1 MSSHQLVPIQ
11 SDDGTIIYIEAQ
23 ENIENPPISGTSPYE
38 GNEEVE
44 QKRGGG
50 KGWPGTAAKSMSS
63 NSSMQMVQ
71 NTLRSYTAYTLNA
84 FKNFGAGNIDEV
96 TLEFG
101 INFSADAG
109 VPYIANGKAQSSMK
123 ITVKC
128 SYNNQGEES
137 KENPTDEP
145 VQDSINGVANGEAN
159 EPIHESANGSVYG
172 EVNRQ
177 IHNHQNQFR
186 QPV

>member
-23 ENIENPPISGTSPYE
+23 ENIENSPISGTLPT
-38 GNEEVE
+38 GNSEE
-44 QKRGGG
+44 QRRGGG
-50 KGWPGTAAKSMSS
+50 KGWPGAGVKAMGSD
-63 NSSMQMVQ
+63 SSMQMVQ

-128 SYNNQGEES
+128 SYNNPGEES
-137 KENPTDEP
+137 KETPTDEP
-145 VQDSINGVANGEAN
+145 VNRQINGAANVQVD
-159 EPIHESANGSVYG
+159 EPTSKQAYG
-172 EVNRQ
+172 EVSRQ
-177 IHNHQNQFR
+177 IYNNQNQSR

>member
-23 ENIENPPISGTSPYE
+23 ENVENSPISDTPPS
-38 GNEEVE
+38 GNSEEE
-44 QKRGGG
+44 QRRGGG

-63 NSSMQMVQ
+63 HSSMQMVQ

-128 SYNNQGEES
+128 SYNNPGEEPE
-137 KENPTDEP
+137 ENPTDEL
-145 VQDSINGVANGEAN
+145 
-159 EPIHESANGSVYG
+159 
-172 EVNRQ
+172 VNRQ
-177 IHNHQNQFR
+177 INGADNRQVNEPVNGSAYGEASRQTYNHHNQFR

>member
-23 ENIENPPISGTSPYE
+23 ENVENSPISSTPSIE
-38 GNEEVE
+38 DSEEE
-44 QKRGGG
+44 QRRGGG
-50 KGWPGTAAKSMSS
+50 KGWPRGGAKSLSDRS
-63 NSSMQMVQ
+63 ISPNSSMQMVQ

-128 SYNNQGEES
+128 SYNNQVEES
-137 KENPTDEP
+137 EETPTDEP
-145 VQDSINGVANGEAN
+145 VNKAINGAVPGQVN
-159 EPIHESANGSVYG
+159 ELVNRQAYG
-172 EVNRQ
+172 EVGRQ
-177 IHNHQNQFR
+177 IHNHHNQFR
-186 QPV
+186 

>member
-23 ENIENPPISGTSPYE
+23 ENIENLPISTPPESS
-38 GNEEVE
+38 EE
-44 QKRGGG
+44 QPRGGG
-50 KGWPGTAAKSMSS
+50 KGWPRTSAKSTTESMTSS
-63 NSSMQMVQ
+63 SSMQMVQ
-71 NTLRSYTAYTLNA
+71 STLRNYTAYTLNA

-128 SYNNQGEES
+128 SYNNQVEETAE
-137 KENPTDEP
+137 KATD
-145 VQDSINGVANGEAN
+145 VSIPQPLNGVANGQVKVPIQ
-159 EPIHESANGSVYG
+159 EPSNGQAYG
-172 EVNRQ
+172 EINRQ
-177 IHNHQNQFR
+177 IHGQFS
-186 QPV
+186 QSV

>member
-23 ENIENPPISGTSPYE
+23 ENIESLPISTPPTDSS
-38 GNEEVE
+38 EE
-44 QKRGGG
+44 QPRGGG
-50 KGWPGTAAKSMSS
+50 KGWPGTAAKSTTKSTASS
-63 NSSMQMVQ
+63 SSMQMVQ

-128 SYNNQGEES
+128 SYNNQAEETA
-137 KENPTDEP
+137 EEATDGCIP
-145 VQDSINGVANGEAN
+145 QALNGAANGQVKVPIQ
-159 EPIHESANGSVYG
+159 EPSNGQAYG
-172 EVNRQ
+172 EINRQ
-177 IHNHQNQFR
+177 IHGQFR
-186 QPV
+186 QSV

>member
-23 ENIENPPISGTSPYE
+23 ENVDNLPISGTSPFAS
-38 GNEEVE
+38 GEEVE

-50 KGWPGTAAKSMSS
+50 KGWPGTGAKPV
-63 NSSMQMVQ
+63 NVQNSMQMVQ

-128 SYNNQGEES
+128 SYNNPADKAEAA
-137 KENPTDEP
+137 PTEEP
-145 VQDSINGVANGEAN
+145 VPQALNSPPPAQLTELA
-159 EPIHESANGSVYG
+159 AQQAYG
-172 EVNRQ
+172 EVSRQ
-177 IHNHQNQFR
+177 LHNHQNSFR
-186 QPV
+186 QPI

>member
-1 MSSHQLVPIQ
+1 MSSHPLVPIQ

-23 ENIENPPISGTSPYE
+23 ENVENSPISGTPTT
-38 GNEEVE
+38 GNSEEE
-44 QKRGGG
+44 QRRGGG
-50 KGWPGTAAKSMSS
+50 KGWPGTAAKSVSS

-71 NTLRSYTAYTLNA
+71 NTIRSYTAYTLNA

-128 SYNNQGEES
+128 SYNDPAAELEET
-137 KENPTDEP
+137 PTDELGNRP
-145 VQDSINGVANGEAN
+145 LNGVTN
-159 EPIHESANGSVYG
+159 EQMNALTDRQVSG
-172 EVNRQ
+172 EVSRQ
-177 IHNHQNQFR
+177 IHNHQNQFK

>member
-23 ENIENPPISGTSPYE
+23 ENVENTPVSDTSSYE
-38 GNEEVE
+38 DTEEVE

-50 KGWPGTAAKSMSS
+50 KGWPGAAAKSMSS
-63 NSSMQMVQ
+63 HSSMQMVQ

-128 SYNNQGEES
+128 SYNNQVEGAE
-137 KENPTDEP
+137 ENPTDEL
-145 VQDSINGVANGEAN
+145 VQGQVNCTANRQVH
-159 EPIHESANGSVYG
+159 EPIHESANGTAYG
-172 EVNRQ
+172 EVSRQ
-177 IHNHQNQFR
+177 IHNHHNQFR

>member
-23 ENIENPPISGTSPYE
+23 ENVEDSSLSGTPSIE
-38 GNEEVE
+38 GGEEE
-44 QKRGGG
+44 QRRGGG
-50 KGWPGTAAKSMSS
+50 KGWPGTAAKSVKP
-63 NSSMQMVQ
+63 NNSMQMVQ

-128 SYNNQGEES
+128 SYNNQVAEAEET
-137 KENPTDEP
+137 PTAEP
-145 VQDSINGVANGEAN
+145 VDKVVNGAAPELMN
-159 EPIHESANGSVYG
+159 EV
-172 EVNRQ
+172 VNRQ
-177 IHNHQNQFR
+177 AYGESSRQLHNYQNQFR
-186 QPV
+186 

>member
-23 ENIENPPISGTSPYE
+23 ENVENSPISGIPSIE
-38 GNEEVE
+38 GSEEE
-44 QKRGGG
+44 QRRGGG
-50 KGWPGTAAKSMSS
+50 KGWPGTAAKSVKP
-63 NSSMQMVQ
+63 NNSMQMVQ

-128 SYNNQGEES
+128 SYNNPSDKTEET
-137 KENPTDEP
+137 PTDEP
-145 VQDSINGVANGEAN
+145 VPQVVNSTIPAPPPELATRQ
-159 EPIHESANGSVYG
+159 AYG
-172 EVNRQ
+172 EVSRQ
-177 IHNHQNQFR
+177 LHNHQNSFR
-186 QPV
+186 QPI

>member
-1 MSSHQLVPIQ
+1 MSSHHLVPIQ

-23 ENIENPPISGTSPYE
+23 ENIESPTAGTLPVETSEE
-38 GNEEVE
+38 GE

-50 KGWPGTAAKSMSS
+50 KGWPGTAAKSISS
-63 NSSMQMVQ
+63 NKSMQMVQ

-128 SYNNQGEES
+128 SYNNPAAES
-137 KENPTDEP
+137 EAAPTEEP
-145 VQDSINGVANGEAN
+145 VHQAIAGAAPGQVN
-159 EPIHESANGSVYG
+159 ELAARQAYG
-172 EVNRQ
+172 EVSRQ
-177 IHNHQNQFR
+177 AHNHLNQHQNQFR
-186 QPV
+186 QSV

>member
-23 ENIENPPISGTSPYE
+23 ENVENSPISSTPPYE
-38 GNEEVE
+38 GSEEAE

-50 KGWPGTAAKSMSS
+50 KGWPRGGAKSFSNS
-63 NSSMQMVQ
+63 AVSPNSSMQMVQ

-128 SYNNQGEES
+128 SYNNQVEES
-137 KENPTDEP
+137 EETPTDEP
-145 VQDSINGVANGEAN
+145 VNKTTNGVAPGQINELAN
-159 EPIHESANGSVYG
+159 RQTYE
-172 EVNRQ
+172 EVGRQ
-177 IHNHQNQFR
+177 IHNYHNQLR
-186 QPV
+186 